1 MKNGYLHEKSTV
13 EKLFYFFMLCLIG
26 KLFFSGL
33 SYYASNWIFNCDL
46 NTIIIGKNLETNTL
60 RAYKF
65 AAVLDQIG
73 TFFIPALVFCYF
85 FSKSFLDYLTLHSLK
100 KSLVLIV
107 PASFVIMYFS
117 SILML
122 EINQKIDFSFL
133 GDEILAS
140 FNENQELLEKI
151 HYSFIG
157 ISYSNLAG
165 CILVMAVVPAICEEL
180 VFRGILQ
187 QLLSKWFNNIH
198 LGIVFSAVIFAVL
211 HFQFLN
217 LLALLFIGIFLGYI
231 VCITNNL
238 WTSIIL
244 HFLYN
249 LISVFTIF
257 LEKKSGFN
265 LQHFTE
271 RTPNYIFSIVGLVS
285 LLCLIAL
292 LGKNNLFSSTKE
304 KYLQ

>member
-1 MKNGYLHEKSTV
+1 MKNGYLHKKSTV

-73 TFFIPALVFCYF
+73 TFFIPTLLFCYF
-85 FSKSFLDYLTLHSLK
+85 FSKSFLDYLTLNSLN

-107 PASFVIMYFS
+107 PASFVVMYLS

-122 EINQKIDFSFL
+122 EFNQKIDFSFL

-140 FNENQELLEKI
+140 FTENQKLLEKI

-165 CILVMAVVPAICEEL
+165 CIFVMAVVPAICEEL
-180 VFRGILQ
+180 IFRGILQ

-198 LGIVFSAVIFAVL
+198 LGIVFSAVVCFSLFFVC
-211 HFQFLN
+211 
-217 LLALLFIGIFLGYI
+217 LLFI
-231 VCITNNL
+231 
-238 WTSIIL
+238 
-244 HFLYN
+244 
-249 LISVFTIF
+249 
-257 LEKKSGFN
+257 
-265 LQHFTE
+265 
-271 RTPNYIFSIVGLVS
+271 
-285 LLCLIAL
+285 LCLW
-292 LGKNNLFSSTKE
+292 LF
-304 KYLQ
+304 YLFFHIFKFIKRS